1 MPVVGT
7 AKEQWPGRVG
17 KDDWNK
23 HRTYTRVFEV
33 WTDDPN
39 DDVTVVGNATGI
51 PLLGDSHPNDDAA
64 VVVSVSPSQSEET
77 PLRWTVAIEYDT
89 QPPVR
94 DALQP
99 SATSPPPPPPPG
111 APGPQSPA
119 DRAENPLDR
128 APIWKVSFQQTEQ
141 VVTRTFANGEDI
153 VNSAGLPFDPPLTIE
168 VSRPLISCTWNVA
181 TLNLDKLELLQD
193 AVNAEPYFGRP
204 ARTLRCV
211 GIEAGSGFENGVGFW
226 TVTVTLAY
234 NRDTW
239 DVRVLDAGYAV
250 KRTEDWEGTGTP
262 TVRWVKIKDPYG
274 NEATEPVPLD
284 GAGQAL
290 APDENPVYLTF
301 AIYPERD
308 FPALIPS

>member
-7 AKEQWPGRVG
+7 AKEQWPGRTG

-39 DDVTVVGNATGI
+39 DDVTVAGNATGI
-51 PLLGDSHPNDDAA
+51 PLLGDSHPSDAAA
-64 VVVSVSPSQSEET
+64 VVVSVVPTQDSET
-77 PLRWTVAIEYDT
+77 PYRWDVSIEYDT

-94 DALQP
+94 DSLQP
-99 SATSPPPPPPPG
+99 TTTSPPPPPPPG
-111 APGPQSPA
+111 APGPQTPA

-128 APIWKVSFQQTEQ
+128 APIWKVSFQQTTE

-153 VNSAGLPFDPPLTIE
+153 LNSAGLPFDPPITIE
-168 VSRPLISCTWNVA
+168 VSRPLISVTWNVA
-181 TLNLDKLELLQD
+181 TLNLDKIDLLQD
-193 AVNAEPYFGRP
+193 GVNNAEFFGRA

-211 GIEAGSGFENGVGFW
+211 GIEAGSGFENGVHFW

-239 DVRVLDAGYAV
+239 DIRVLDAGYAV
-250 KRTEDWEGTGTP
+250 KKTEDFEGNGSTTE
-262 TVRWVKIKDPYG
+262 RWVKVKDPYG

-284 GAGQAL
+284 GAGQVL
-290 APDENPVYLTF
+290 ATDEDPVYLTF
-301 AIYPERD
+301 PVYEERD
-308 FPALIPS
+308 FAALLPS